1 MPKVVSRLRCKI
13 DRFYTVVC
21 RQPDRALYDKQTH
34 RRPPIPTPTA
44 TPNKRDEEENQTIE
58 SNKNR
63 DGGRVQVARRGG
75 GVDRRREGKDDVQG
89 RLRLNRKEGRVLKS
103 KILSVYT

>member
-1 MPKVVSRLRCKI
+1 MSFNLSCHS
-13 DRFYTVVC
+13 TN
-21 RQPDRALYDKQTH
+21 RALYDKQTH

-75 GVDRRREGKDDVQG
+75 GVDRRRERKDDGQG
-89 RLRLNRKEGRVLKS
+89 PLRLNRKEGRVLKS
-103 KILSVYT
+103 KILDL